1 MDKNTTFAV
10 INTGGKQYKVKEG
23 DKLNIELVGVEPGK
37 KVTFSEVLLLQ
48 DNGKTKVGTPT
59 VSGATVT
66 GKVNEHIRG
75 EKLIIFKKKKR
86 KGYQKASGHRQD
98 LNTVTIEKI
107 TAGSAAKSK
116 AKAEEAPAEAAAA
129 E

>member
-1 MDKNTTFAV
+1 MDKNTKFAV
-10 INTGGKQYKVKEG
+10 INTGGKQYKVAEG
-23 DKLNIELVGVEPGK
+23 DKLNVELVGVEPGK
-37 KVTFSEVLLLQ
+37 KVTFSDILLLQ

-66 GKVNEHIRG
+66 GKVEEQIRG
-75 EKLIIFKKKKR
+75 EKLIIFKKKRR
-86 KGYQKASGHRQD
+86 KGYQKATGHRQE

-107 TAGSAAKSK
+107 TAGKKAAPKK
-116 AKAEEAPAEAAAA
+116 KAEAAPAEEKA